1 MQSDTRSQG
10 MYVHNLTTSNM
21 YTFDINN
28 SAKFDGNI
36 KKGGAT
42 LCSTTIAKFK
52 YNDMASKGLYTKTTT
67 QPLTASEQTLKIQKN
82 VRTQLEVKNR
92 FHLELTETRVIIQII

>member
-1 MQSDTRSQG
+1 
-10 MYVHNLTTSNM
+10 
-21 YTFDINN
+21 
-28 SAKFDGNI
+28 
-36 KKGGAT
+36 
-42 LCSTTIAKFK
+42 
-52 YNDMASKGLYTKTTT
+52 MASKGLYTKTTT